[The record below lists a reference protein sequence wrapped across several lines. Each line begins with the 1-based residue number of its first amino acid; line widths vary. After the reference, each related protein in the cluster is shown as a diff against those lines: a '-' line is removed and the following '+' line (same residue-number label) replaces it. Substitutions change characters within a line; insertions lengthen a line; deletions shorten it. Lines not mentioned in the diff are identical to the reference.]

1 MVPPMAVPEPA
12 TGPDVSAHVPMA
24 APPAPIAP
32 DLAQRW
38 AIDPK
43 YVFLN
48 HGSFGAV
55 PRAVRQSWIAAQD
68 RVEARPIELLGRRI
82 RELLAPSRS
91 RVGEFLGMRPGG
103 FGFVTN
109 ATEGVNSVL
118 RSIDFRAGDELLTTS
133 HVYRAVAKA
142 MQFRARQCGASYV
155 EVPLPLPIAGPAQVL
170 EAVTGGFTARTR
182 LVVIDHVTSAT
193 GLVFPIAD
201 IVSAC
206 RQRGIEV
213 LVDAAHVPGMLPVD
227 VEALGATYWTGNLHK
242 WCCAPKGT
250 AVLWV
255 SEGRARDIKP
265 ANVSHYLDEGL
276 DVEFDWQGTRDMA
289 AWMVAGDAIGFMSA
303 LGWDAV
309 RRHNDQMA
317 RWVQRMLCDR
327 WEVEP
332 ISPADG
338 RMLGS
343 MCTVPLPTEIRA
355 RFETALDFQEALYA
369 QHRIEVPIIDFD
381 GRWHARPS
389 AQVYNRAAQYDLL
402 AQAVIEYA
410 AHA

>member
-1 MVPPMAVPEPA
+1 MAVRESAEGVDP
-12 TGPDVSAHVPMA
+12 SAHLPLA
-24 APPAPIAP
+24 APPAPLAP
-32 DLAQRW
+32 DLARRW

-68 RVEARPIELLGRRI
+68 RIESRPIEMLGRRI
-82 RELLAPSRS
+82 RELLGPSRA

-109 ATEGVNSVL
+109 ATEGVNAVL
-118 RSIDFRAGDELLTTS
+118 RSIGFRAGDELLTTS
-133 HVYRAVAKA
+133 HVYGAVRKA
-142 MQFRARQCGASYV
+142 MQFRARQCGATYV
-155 EVPLPLPIAGPAQVL
+155 EVPLPLPVSGPEAVL
-170 EAVTGGFTARTR
+170 EAVIGGFTDRTR
-182 LVVIDHVTSAT
+182 LLVIDQVTSAT
-193 GLVFPIAD
+193 GLVFPVAE
-201 IVSAC
+201 IVAAC

-213 LVDAAHVPGMLPVD
+213 LVDAAHVPGMLPVH
-227 VEALGATYWTGNLHK
+227 VEGLGATYWTGNLHK

-255 SEGRARDIKP
+255 APERARDIKP
-265 ANVSHYLDEGL
+265 ATVSHYLDEGF
-276 DVEFDWQGTRDMA
+276 DAEFDWQGTRDMA
-289 AWMVAGDAIGFMSA
+289 AWMVAGEAIDFMAA

-317 RWVQRMLCDR
+317 RWVQRMLCAR

-332 ISPADG
+332 VSPADG

-343 MCTVPLPTEIRA
+343 MCTVPLPTEVRA
-355 RFETALDFQEALYA
+355 RFETPLAFQEALYA

-389 AQVYNRAAQYDLL
+389 VQVYNLAAQYDLL